1 VSNEL
6 LGMRKLCLIAASLL
20 ALAATP
26 LPLRAQGLLPD
37 HFGNW
42 TRKSCDNKPAVITLG
57 EESADKLGASLCL
70 YTSDDQKLTVWTE
83 KYHDPSSAYEVYTS
97 GLHPGMVPSFIANN
111 SAVEKD
117 RLWLLTGNVV
127 LRVESQQ
134 LASET
139 DLRQLVKS
147 IEGHVDHTP
156 LPPIRSYLPEY
167 GLVSGTQR
175 YALGA
180 GGFQQA
186 LQSLQRQEFGLLT
199 NEIGFNIGAE
209 TMLAQYQG
217 GHGSGV
223 LLLIEYP
230 TPQLAEQHWKH
241 LDAALIAAN
250 KQSAAVIERKGSLLS
265 LVLSPS
271 SEEFA
276 KALRKSVN
284 YETQVTW
291 NEPSQTLTD
300 PPWTSTIA
308 KIFIGTGVF
317 MVIAVVLG
325 VAFGG
330 VRVITKRLFP
340 GKVFDRPENI
350 EVLQLGLSGKKIDP
364 RDLY

>member
-1 VSNEL
+1 
-6 LGMRKLCLIAASLL
+6 MRQFRPISILAI
-20 ALAATP
+20 ALAAAA
-26 LPLRAQGLLPD
+26 LPLRAQSLLPD
-37 HFGNW
+37 HFGSW
-42 TRKSCDNKPAVITLG
+42 TRGTCAMKPMAPAFVTGTDEKMTDNSICPYTNGDRTISVWATKFQDP
-57 EESADKLGASLCL
+57 SAAYEM
-70 YTSDDQKLTVWTE
+70 YTSQLR
-83 KYHDPSSAYEVYTS
+83 
-97 GLHPGMVPSFIANN
+97 PGMVPSFVANN
-111 SAVEKD
+111 SAVNKD
-117 RLWLLTGNVV
+117 NLKLLTGNVLLEV
-127 LRVESQQ
+127 GSQQ
-134 LASET
+134 LASEA
-139 DLRQLVKS
+139 DLKQLVKS
-147 IEGHVDHTP
+147 IDGYVDHTP

-175 YALGA
+175 YALGP
-180 GGFQQA
+180 GGFRTA
-186 LQSLQRQEFGLLT
+186 LMSLQREEFGLLT
-199 NEIGFNIGAE
+199 NELGFNIGAE

-241 LDAALIAAN
+241 LEVALTAAN

-265 LVLSPS
+265 MVLSPT

-276 KALRKSVN
+276 KALRESVN
-284 YETQVTW
+284 YETAVTW

-300 PPWTSTIA
+300 PPWTSTLA

-317 MVIAVVLG
+317 MVIAVALG
-325 VAFGG
+325 IAFGG

-350 EVLQLGLSGKKIDP
+350 EVLQMGLTGKKIDP

>member
-1 VSNEL
+1 
-6 LGMRKLCLIAASLL
+6 MRQLRHISILAI
-20 ALAATP
+20 ALAAAA
-26 LPLRAQGLLPD
+26 LPLRGQSLLPD

-42 TRKSCDNKPAVITLG
+42 SRGACDNKPAAIALSA
-57 EESADKLGASLCL
+57 ESGDSQGASSCQ
-70 YTSDDQKLTVWTE
+70 YTFGDRKVAVSAE
-83 KYHDPSSAYEVYTS
+83 KFRDPSSAYQVYTS
-97 GLHPGMVPSFIANN
+97 SLRTTMVPSFIANN
-111 SAVEKD
+111 SAVDKET
-117 RLWLLTGNVV
+117 LWLLTGNVV
-127 LRVESQQ
+127 LRVDSQQ
-134 LASET
+134 LASED
-139 DLRQLVKS
+139 DLKQLVKS
-147 IEGHVDHTP
+147 IDGHVDHTP
-156 LPPIRSYLPEY
+156 LPPIRSYLPSY

-175 YALGA
+175 YALGPV
-180 GGFQQA
+180 GFQGALKA
-186 LQSLQRQEFGLLT
+186 LQREEFGLLT
-199 NEIGFNIGAE
+199 NELGFNIGAE

-241 LDAALIAAN
+241 LGVALTAAN

-265 LVLSPS
+265 LVLSPT

-276 KALRKSVN
+276 KALRESVN
-284 YETQVTW
+284 YETAVTW

-300 PPWTSTIA
+300 PPWTSTLA

-317 MVIAVVLG
+317 MVIAVALG
-325 VAFGG
+325 IAFGG

-350 EVLQLGLSGKKIDP
+350 EVLQMGLTGKKIDP